1 MPIILQLETS
11 TDVCSVAISKDG
23 KLMKIAESQVLNSHS
38 EVITLLIQ
46 SCLKESDLLISQID
60 AIAISDGPGSYTSL
74 RVGAATAK
82 GLCYGLNIPM
92 IAIDSL
98 QILAAG
104 VSQDYLADEDVIIP
118 MIDARRLEVYT
129 AIFDK
134 RLVKILDTQAH
145 ILSENSLQELTLA
158 SKIHLCGSGASKFIE
173 NYPSE
178 KLTLHHIKTS
188 STYMSSLAVEKYLMN
203 EFVDIAYY
211 VPNYFKAPNITKS
224 NKNLF

>member
-23 KLMKIAESQVLNSHS
+23 KLINIAESQVLNSHS

-46 SCLKESDLLISQID
+46 SCLKESDLLISQIN

-104 VSQDYLADEDVIIP
+104 VSQEYIADEDVIIP
-118 MIDARRLEVYT
+118 MIDARRMEVYT
-129 AIFDK
+129 AVFDK
-134 RLVKILDTQAH
+134 RLVNIL
-145 ILSENSLQELTLA
+145 E
-158 SKIHLCGSGASKFIE
+158 
-173 NYPSE
+173 
-178 KLTLHHIKTS
+178 
-188 STYMSSLAVEKYLMN
+188 
-203 EFVDIAYY
+203 
-211 VPNYFKAPNITKS
+211 
-224 NKNLF
+224 

>member
-23 KLMKIAESQVLNSHS
+23 KLINIAESQVLNSHS

-46 SCLKESDLLISQID
+46 SCLKESDLLISQIN

-104 VSQDYLADEDVIIP
+104 VSQKYIADEDVIIP
-118 MIDARRLEVYT
+118 MIDARRMEVYT
-129 AIFDK
+129 AVFDK
-134 RLVKILDTQAH
+134 RLVNILDTQAH
-145 ILSENSLQELTLA
+145 ILYENSLQEFTQA

-188 STYMSSLAVEKYLMN
+188 ATYMSSLAMEKYLMN

>member
-23 KLMKIAESQVLNSHS
+23 KLINIAESQVLNSHS

-46 SCLKESDLLISQID
+46 SCLKESDLLMSQIN

-82 GLCYGLNIPM
+82 GLCYGLHIPM

-104 VSQDYLADEDVIIP
+104 VSQEYIADEEVIIHDRFP
-118 MIDARRLEVYT
+118 A
-129 AIFDK
+129 
-134 RLVKILDTQAH
+134 
-145 ILSENSLQELTLA
+145 
-158 SKIHLCGSGASKFIE
+158 
-173 NYPSE
+173 
-178 KLTLHHIKTS
+178 
-188 STYMSSLAVEKYLMN
+188 
-203 EFVDIAYY
+203 
-211 VPNYFKAPNITKS
+211 
-224 NKNLF
+224 